1 MGKRQ
6 AIKNIKRVSCR
17 FDMDVPEERRA
28 WQILQGNYRE
38 PPDGKKQD
46 YTSIIAKAMIGHYDR
61 EEETHL
67 TNEEL
72 LAKIQESIRKEV
84 AEIRK
89 SLPQMLYPMMYP
101 YMPMAVPGMQTDT
114 PTTEKLEQMEIQ
126 TKVPESEEL
135 NEAALD
141 FMDSFMADDGVQWCP
156 AL

>member
-61 EEETHL
+61 EEETHI

-72 LAKIQESIRKEV
+72 LAKIQESIRRE
-84 AEIRK
+84 AEGIK
-89 SLPQMLYPMMYP
+89 KNIPQAPFPMTYP
-101 YMPMAVPGMQTDT
+101 YMPMAVPGMQTDAPKSGKMEQAEPQIKT
-114 PTTEKLEQMEIQ
+114 PET
-126 TKVPESEEL
+126 EEL

-141 FMDSFMADDGVQWCP
+141 FMDSFMGG
-156 AL
+156 

>member
-28 WQILQGNYRE
+28 WQILQGNYQK

-46 YTSIIAKAMIGHYDR
+46 YTSIIAKAMIGYYDR
-61 EEETHL
+61 KEETDL

-72 LAKIQESIRKEV
+72 LAKIQESIQREA
-84 AEIRK
+84 AEIKK
-89 SLPQMLYPMMYP
+89 SFPQTPYPMMYP
-101 YMPMAVPGMQTDT
+101 YMPMAMPGMQTET
-114 PTTEKLEQMEIQ
+114 VKTEKAEQMETQ
-126 TKVPESEEL
+126 TKMPETEEL

-141 FMDSFMADDGVQWCP
+141 FMDSFMGG
-156 AL
+156 

>member
-38 PPDGKKQD
+38 PPDGKRQD

-61 EEETHL
+61 EEEAHL

-72 LAKIQESIRKEV
+72 LAKIQESIREEA
-84 AEIRK
+84 AEIK
-89 SLPQMLYPMMYP
+89 KTLPQTPYPMMYP
-101 YMPMAVPGMQTDT
+101 YMPMAVPGMQPETAKA
-114 PTTEKLEQMEIQ
+114 ENVAQMETQ
-126 TKVPESEEL
+126 GGTSGAEEL

-141 FMDSFMADDGVQWCP
+141 FMDSFMGG
-156 AL
+156 

>member
-61 EEETHL
+61 EEENHL
-67 TNEEL
+67 THEEL
-72 LAKIQESIRKEV
+72 LAKIQESIRKEA

-89 SLPQMLYPMMYP
+89 SLPQMSYPMMYP
-101 YMPMAVPGMQTDT
+101 YMPISVQEMQNAVAVQPDKQ
-114 PTTEKLEQMEIQ
+114 EKTGTQQNEEIIND
-126 TKVPESEEL
+126 E
-135 NEAALD
+135 ALD
-141 FMDSFMADDGVQWCP
+141 FMDSFMGR
-156 AL
+156 

>member
-61 EEETHL
+61 EEQTHL
-67 TNEEL
+67 THEEL
-72 LAKIQESIRKEV
+72 LTKIQESIRKEAV
-84 AEIRK
+84 EIK
-89 SLPQMLYPMMYP
+89 KNFSQMPYPMMYP
-101 YMPMAVPGMQTDT
+101 YMPMAVPGMQTEMVK
-114 PTTEKLEQMEIQ
+114 TEKLEQMEMQ
-126 TKVPESEEL
+126 AKVPESEEL

-141 FMDSFMADDGVQWCP
+141 FMDSFMGG
-156 AL
+156 

>member
-67 TNEEL
+67 THEEL
-72 LAKIQESIRKEV
+72 LAKIQERIREEAADIK
-84 AEIRK
+84 K
-89 SLPQMLYPMMYP
+89 SFSQMPYPMMYP
-101 YMPMAVPGMQTDT
+101 YMPMAVPGMQTET
-114 PTTEKLEQMEIQ
+114 VKTEKLEQMEIQ
-126 TKVPESEEL
+126 AKVPESEEL

-141 FMDSFMADDGVQWCP
+141 FMDSFMGG
-156 AL
+156 

>member
-72 LAKIQESIRKEV
+72 LAKIQESIGKEA
-84 AEIRK
+84 AEIKK
-89 SLPQMLYPMMYP
+89 SFSQTPYPMMYP
-101 YMPMAVPGMQTDT
+101 YMPMAVPGMQTDAPKSGKMEQVEPQIKT
-114 PTTEKLEQMEIQ
+114 PET
-126 TKVPESEEL
+126 EEL

-141 FMDSFMADDGVQWCP
+141 FMDSFMGG
-156 AL
+156 